1 MNFKVGDRV
10 RTTDKCLSV
19 NTPEYHGVE
28 GTIVEIRT
36 QSSLSIM
43 FRADEP
49 QPADPG
55 DWALYERE
63 IELLQD
69 EIDWKEK
76 YEELKAKLDT
86 FKDAF
91 KALGD

>member
-1 MNFKVGDRV
+1 MKFKVGDRV
-10 RTTDKCLSV
+10 KTTDKCLSV
-19 NTPEYHGVE
+19 NDHDYHNVV
-28 GTIVEIRT
+28 GTIVDIRD
-36 QSSLSIM
+36 SSLPIM
-43 FRADEP
+43 FRAD
-49 QPADPG
+49 QRVPADEG
-55 DWALYERE
+55 TWALFENE
-63 IELLQD
+63 VELLQD